1 MLTEPREA
9 LPRSSSYTLTAA
21 RPALIDLT
29 TVSQDNPTRLHTR
42 GIYSLQGDVL
52 TYCIAAPGRPRPTE
66 LATTKGDGHVL
77 VVLKRI
83 PSVVA
88 LSHVPADSPVDHAE
102 ARLGGFANDGH
113 TGAE

>member
-9 LPRSSSYTLTAA
+9 LPRSSTYTLTAA

-52 TYCIAAPGRPRPTE
+52 TYCVAGPGGPRPAE
-66 LATTKGDGHVL
+66 FATTKGDGRTL
-77 VVLKRI
+77 VVLKRS
-83 PSVVA
+83 PLERRQADGVA
-88 LSHVPADSPVDHAE
+88 SRE
-102 ARLGGFANDGH
+102 
-113 TGAE
+113 

>member
-9 LPRSSSYTLTAA
+9 LPRSSTYTLTAA

-29 TVSQDNPTRLHTR
+29 TVSQDNPTGLHTR

-52 TYCIAAPGRPRPTE
+52 MYCIAEADRPRPTE
-66 LATTKGDGHVL
+66 FATTKGDGYTF

-83 PSVVA
+83 GLERRQADGVA
-88 LSHVPADSPVDHAE
+88 SRE
-102 ARLGGFANDGH
+102 
-113 TGAE
+113 